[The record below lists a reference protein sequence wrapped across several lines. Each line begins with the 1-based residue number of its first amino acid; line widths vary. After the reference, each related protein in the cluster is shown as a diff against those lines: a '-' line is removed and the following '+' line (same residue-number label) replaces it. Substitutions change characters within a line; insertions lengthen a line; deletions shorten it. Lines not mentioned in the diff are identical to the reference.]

1 MLNSLF
7 CVCAIKAGV
16 LSLFWV
22 LCALEHLWKH
32 LKVALRFIVI
42 KKLCIITLC
51 LKIWLKYSGNTSCC
65 FFPTTS
71 DEKLKESFFDSAV
84 SLSISVCV
92 CLSPGSFFY
101 SDSGMN
107 NSKWLGKF
115 TWSLN
120 YHLCFS
126 SGVFSPYPLLLLSL
140 PLLLL
145 GWISHHCFLTPSYRS
160 KLPQWSVSQYMM
172 SSASLSHLF
181 KLWQLQRLVSSSQ
194 SSHASLDAHTS
205 TLQTLWNSRVENK
218 QV

>member
-1 MLNSLF
+1 MRWKVKRSAVMRKGL
-7 CVCAIKAGV
+7 VCP
-16 LSLFWV
+16 V
-22 LCALEHLWKH
+22 LCKFTGSSGLSPQSEVRQPDTHLFSP
-32 LKVALRFIVI
+32 AFIY
-42 KKLCIITLC
+42 LL
-51 LKIWLKYSGNTSCC
+51 
-65 FFPTTS
+65 
-71 DEKLKESFFDSAV
+71 SFFDSAV

-115 TWSLN
+115 TWRLN

-145 GWISHHCFLTPSYRS
+145 GWFSHHCFLTPSYRS

-181 KLWQLQRLVSSSQ
+181 KLWQLQ